1 MQRGLLQQLSVARQR
16 VQPTAEAVNL
26 LLSGVMAQIKTKI
39 TTTKTRQTCS
49 NLIIMRAPK
58 MASLVNVRIVTVKTR
73 PL

>member
-1 MQRGLLQQLSVARQR
+1 MQRGSLQQLSAARQR
-16 VQPTAEAVNL
+16 VQPTVEAVNL

-39 TTTKTRQTCS
+39 TITTRQTCS